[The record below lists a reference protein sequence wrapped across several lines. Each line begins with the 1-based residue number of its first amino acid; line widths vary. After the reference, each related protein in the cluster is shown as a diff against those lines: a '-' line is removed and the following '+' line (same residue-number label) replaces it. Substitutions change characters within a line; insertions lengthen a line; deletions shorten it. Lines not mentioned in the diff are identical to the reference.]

1 MQREDGLARLQ
12 ALGFDEGDAESLWE
26 HFDEA
31 ERRGKPS
38 HGHARI
44 PWLEELEG
52 YDPEAM
58 PLAEEESDSFWR
70 YRANGT
76 IGYLVL
82 RTAAHWCIQ
91 EPPERVR
98 LVVCEDTFP
107 TGMLSHY
114 TRLLAD
120 AGLVALLTTTSPR
133 RLGHPAGGP
142 KLASTSPLS
151 IAIPSSVGDPVVT
164 DVSMAAV
171 TWGDVVAGL
180 ASEDEVVPF
189 GGDQAHKAF
198 ALAIAL
204 QLLVD
209 ALTREDGFGAVLLVA
224 RPESDPVP
232 ALRELADGVRLPG
245 SGGRP

>member
-1 MQREDGLARLQ
+1 MARLR
-12 ALGFDEGDAESLWE
+12 ALGFIEGDAESLWE

-31 ERRGKPS
+31 ERRGKQG

-44 PWLEELEG
+44 PWLEGLEG
-52 YDPEAM
+52 YDPEAA
-58 PLAEEESDSFWR
+58 PVAEEDSDSFWR
-70 YRANGT
+70 YRANGA

-82 RTAAHWCIQ
+82 RTATHWCIQ
-91 EPPERVR
+91 EPPEHVR
-98 LVVCEDTFP
+98 LVVCEQTFP

-114 TRLLAD
+114 TRLLAQ
-120 AGLVALLTTTSPR
+120 AGLVSLLTTTSPR
-133 RLGHPAGGP
+133 RLGHPEGGP

-151 IAIPSSVGDPVVT
+151 IGIPSSTGDPVVT

-180 ASEDEVVPF
+180 AREEDVVPF
-189 GGDQAHKAF
+189 GGLQAHKAF
-198 ALAIAL
+198 ALAVAL

-209 ALTREDGFGAVLLVA
+209 SLLREDGFGAVLLVA

-232 ALRELADGVRLPG
+232 AFRALAEGVRLPG
-245 SGGRP
+245 SPATT